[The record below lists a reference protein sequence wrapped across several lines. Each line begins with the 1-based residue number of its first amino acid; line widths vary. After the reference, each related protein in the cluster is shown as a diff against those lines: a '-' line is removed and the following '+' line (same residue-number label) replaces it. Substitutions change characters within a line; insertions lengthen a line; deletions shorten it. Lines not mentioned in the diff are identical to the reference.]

1 MRNNDEEV
9 GYGKPPK
16 DTRFKT
22 GQCGNQNGRPRGAL
36 SVAKVLNRTLREKVV
51 LNENGRRRTATK
63 LQAALKQL
71 VNKAATG
78 DLSALKMLLTLVR
91 SAEEQSAGESH
102 SGTEL
107 SEVDQ
112 KIMQDLLERY
122 ELNDTKKQE
131 DEGK

>member
-1 MRNNDEEV
+1 MI
-9 GYGKPPK
+9 
-16 DTRFKT
+16 
-22 GQCGNQNGRPRGAL
+22 
-36 SVAKVLNRTLREKVV
+36 

-102 SGTEL
+102 SATEL

-122 ELNDTKKQE
+122 GTI
-131 DEGK
+131 GKEEEE